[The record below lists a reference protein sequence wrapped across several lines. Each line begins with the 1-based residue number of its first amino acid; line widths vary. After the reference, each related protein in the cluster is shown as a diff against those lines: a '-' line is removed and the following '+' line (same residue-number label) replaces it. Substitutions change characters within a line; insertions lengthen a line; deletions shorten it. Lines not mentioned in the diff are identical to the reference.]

1 MELNVTYHWTYLDY
15 LNITPE
21 NRKNGNFGPVAC
33 AQIEVRTFLPTAY
46 CLREMRGSYDRIH
59 IPISGTMEPTKE
71 IIQAIQRY
79 ADEHKIEILMDY
91 MNPNC
96 KDDYWDEPF

>member
-33 AQIEVRTFLPTAY
+33 AEIEVRTFLPTAY
-46 CLREMRGSYDRIH
+46 CLKEMRGSYDRIR
-59 IPISGTMEPTKE
+59 IPISGTMEPTQE
-71 IIQAIQRY
+71 IIQTIQRY
-79 ADEHKIEILMDY
+79 ADEHNIEILMDY
-91 MNPNC
+91 INP
-96 KDDYWDEPF
+96 DYKNDWDEPF

>member
-33 AQIEVRTFLPTAY
+33 AEIEVRTFLPTAY
-46 CLREMRGSYDRIH
+46 CLKEMRGSYDRIR
-59 IPISGTMEPTKE
+59 IPISGTMEPTQE
-71 IIQAIQRY
+71 IIQTIQRY
-79 ADEHKIEILMDY
+79 ADEHNIEILMDY
-91 MNPNC
+91 INP
-96 KDDYWDEPF
+96 DYKNNWDEPF